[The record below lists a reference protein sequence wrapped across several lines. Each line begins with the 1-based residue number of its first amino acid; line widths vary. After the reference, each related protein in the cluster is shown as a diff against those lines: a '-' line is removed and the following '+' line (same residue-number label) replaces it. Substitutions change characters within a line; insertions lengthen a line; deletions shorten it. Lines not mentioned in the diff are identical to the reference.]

1 MSSARIQK
9 VVVCAFA
16 AVIAS
21 LVGNFVVASAL
32 NDSVSICVAV
42 KDFSLRYSENKVC
55 KTGAETL
62 LTLNETGPVGAI
74 GAKGAKGATGAI
86 GVKGATGATGA
97 TGTTGA
103 AGSEGAFANAFSI
116 KEITVTHTVQASDAG
131 KLLISRDGTTIFLP
145 TNASVPI
152 LVGTRIDIANRK
164 SFLTVSPAA
173 GVTINFVAAAV
184 SFDTGNFQMGT
195 LIKVTA
201 DEWVF
206 MSAPDEFP

>member
-1 MSSARIQK
+1 MSSARTQK
-9 VVVCAFA
+9 IVVCAFA

-55 KTGAETL
+55 KTGSETL
-62 LTLNETGPVGAI
+62 MTLNETGPVGAT
-74 GAKGAKGATGAI
+74 GAKGATGAS
-86 GVKGATGATGA
+86 GATGAAGEFA
-97 TGTTGA
+97 TTY
-103 AGSEGAFANAFSI
+103 SI
-116 KEITVTHTVQASDAG
+116 REVSISHTVQASDAG

-152 LVGTRIDIANRK
+152 PVGTRIDIANRR

-173 GVTINFVAAAV
+173 GVTINFEAAAI
-184 SFDTGNFQMGT
+184 SFDTGNYQIGT
-195 LIKVTA
+195 IIKVTA

>member
-1 MSSARIQK
+1 MSSARIQNIA
-9 VVVCAFA
+9 VCAFA

-55 KTGAETL
+55 KTGSETIM
-62 LTLNETGPVGAI
+62 TLNETGPVGAT
-74 GAKGAKGATGAI
+74 GAKGATGAS
-86 GVKGATGATGA
+86 GATGAAGEFA
-97 TGTTGA
+97 TTY
-103 AGSEGAFANAFSI
+103 SI
-116 KEITVTHTVQASDAG
+116 REVSISHTVQASDAG

-152 LVGTRIDIANRK
+152 PVGTRIDIANRK

-173 GVTINFVAAAV
+173 GVTINFEAAAI
-184 SFDTGNFQMGT
+184 SFDTGNYQIGT
-195 LIKVTA
+195 IIKVTA

-206 MSAPDEFP
+206 MSAPNEFP

>member
-1 MSSARIQK
+1 MSSARTQK
-9 VVVCAFA
+9 IVVCAFA

-55 KTGAETL
+55 KTGSETL
-62 LTLNETGPVGAI
+62 MTLNETGPVGAT
-74 GAKGAKGATGAI
+74 GAKGVTGASGATGAA
-86 GVKGATGATGA
+86 GEFATTY
-97 TGTTGA
+97 
-103 AGSEGAFANAFSI
+103 SI
-116 KEITVTHTVQASDAG
+116 REVSISHTVQASDAG

-152 LVGTRIDIANRK
+152 PVGTRIDIANRK

-173 GVTINFVAAAV
+173 GVTINFEAAAI
-184 SFDTGNFQMGT
+184 SFDTGNYQIGT
-195 LIKVTA
+195 IIKVTA

-206 MSAPDEFP
+206 MSAPNEFP

>member
-9 VVVCAFA
+9 IAVCAFA
-16 AVIAS
+16 AVTAS

-55 KTGAETL
+55 KTGSETL
-62 LTLNETGPVGAI
+62 MTLNETGSVGAT
-74 GAKGAKGATGAI
+74 GAKGATGA
-86 GVKGATGATGA
+86 
-97 TGTTGA
+97 TGT
-103 AGSEGAFANAFSI
+103 AGEFATTYSI
-116 KEITVTHTVQASDAG
+116 REVSISHTVQASDAG

-152 LVGTRIDIANRK
+152 PVGTRIDIANRK

-173 GVTINFVAAAV
+173 GVTINFVAAAI
-184 SFDTGNFQMGT
+184 SFDTGNYQIGT
-195 LIKVTA
+195 IVKVTA

>member
-1 MSSARIQK
+1 MSSARTQK
-9 VVVCAFA
+9 IVVCAFA

-55 KTGAETL
+55 KTGSETL
-62 LTLNETGPVGAI
+62 MTLNETGPVGAT
-74 GAKGAKGATGAI
+74 GAKGSTGASGATGAA
-86 GVKGATGATGA
+86 GEFATTY
-97 TGTTGA
+97 
-103 AGSEGAFANAFSI
+103 SI
-116 KEITVTHTVQASDAG
+116 REVSISHTVQASDAG

-152 LVGTRIDIANRK
+152 PVGTRIDIANRK

-173 GVTINFVAAAV
+173 GVTINFEAAAI
-184 SFDTGNFQMGT
+184 SFDTGNYQIGT
-195 LIKVTA
+195 IIKVTA
-201 DEWVF
+201 DEWVL
-206 MSAPDEFP
+206 MSAPNEFP

>member
-1 MSSARIQK
+1 MSSARIQNIA
-9 VVVCAFA
+9 VCAFA

-55 KTGAETL
+55 KTGSETL
-62 LTLNETGPVGAI
+62 MTLNETGPVGAT
-74 GAKGAKGATGAI
+74 GAKGATGAS
-86 GVKGATGATGA
+86 GATGAAGEFA
-97 TGTTGA
+97 TTY
-103 AGSEGAFANAFSI
+103 SI
-116 KEITVTHTVQASDAG
+116 REVSISHTVQASDAG

-152 LVGTRIDIANRK
+152 PVGTRIDIANRK

-173 GVTINFVAAAV
+173 GVTINFEAAAI
-184 SFDTGNFQMGT
+184 SFDTGNYQIGT
-195 LIKVTA
+195 IIKVTA

-206 MSAPDEFP
+206 MSAPNEFP

>member
-1 MSSARIQK
+1 MSSARTQK
-9 VVVCAFA
+9 IVVCAFA

-55 KTGAETL
+55 KTGSETL
-62 LTLNETGPVGAI
+62 MTLNETGPVGAT
-74 GAKGAKGATGAI
+74 GAKGATGAS
-86 GVKGATGATGA
+86 GATGAAGEFA
-97 TGTTGA
+97 TTY
-103 AGSEGAFANAFSI
+103 SI
-116 KEITVTHTVQASDAG
+116 REVSISHTVQASDAG

-152 LVGTRIDIANRK
+152 PVGTRIDIANRK

-173 GVTINFVAAAV
+173 GVTINFVAAAI
-184 SFDTGNFQMGT
+184 SFDTGNYQIGT
-195 LIKVTA
+195 IVKVTA

>member
-9 VVVCAFA
+9 IAVCAFA
-16 AVIAS
+16 AVTAS

-55 KTGAETL
+55 KSGSETL
-62 LTLNETGPVGAI
+62 MTLNETGSV
-74 GAKGAKGATGAI
+74 GATGA
-86 GVKGATGATGA
+86 KGATGATGA
-97 TGTTGA
+97 AGEFATTY
-103 AGSEGAFANAFSI
+103 SI
-116 KEITVTHTVQASDAG
+116 REVSISHTVQASDAG

-152 LVGTRIDIANRK
+152 PVGTRIDIANRK

-173 GVTINFVAAAV
+173 GVTINFEAAAI
-184 SFDTGNFQMGT
+184 SFDTGNYQIGT
-195 LIKVTA
+195 IIKVTA

-206 MSAPDEFP
+206 MSAPNEFP

>member
-1 MSSARIQK
+1 MSSARTQK
-9 VVVCAFA
+9 IVVCAFA

-42 KDFSLRYSENKVC
+42 KDVSLRYSENKVC
-55 KTGAETL
+55 KTGSETL
-62 LTLNETGPVGAI
+62 MTLNETGPVGAT
-74 GAKGAKGATGAI
+74 GAKGATGAS
-86 GVKGATGATGA
+86 GATGAAGEFA
-97 TGTTGA
+97 TTY
-103 AGSEGAFANAFSI
+103 SI
-116 KEITVTHTVQASDAG
+116 REVSISHTVQASDAG

-152 LVGTRIDIANRK
+152 PVGTRIDIANRK

-173 GVTINFVAAAV
+173 GVTINFVAAAI
-184 SFDTGNFQMGT
+184 SFDTGNYQIGT
-195 LIKVTA
+195 IVKVTA

>member
-1 MSSARIQK
+1 MSSARTQK
-9 VVVCAFA
+9 IVVCAFA

-55 KTGAETL
+55 KTGSETL
-62 LTLNETGPVGAI
+62 MTLNETGPVGAT
-74 GAKGAKGATGAI
+74 GAKGATGAS
-86 GVKGATGATGA
+86 GATGAAGEFA
-97 TGTTGA
+97 TTY
-103 AGSEGAFANAFSI
+103 SI
-116 KEITVTHTVQASDAG
+116 REVSISHTVQASDAG

-152 LVGTRIDIANRK
+152 PVGTRIDIANRK

-173 GVTINFVAAAV
+173 GVTINFEAAAI
-184 SFDTGNFQMGT
+184 SFDTGNYQIGT
-195 LIKVTA
+195 IIKVTA

-206 MSAPDEFP
+206 MSAPNEFP

>member
-1 MSSARIQK
+1 MSSARIQNIA
-9 VVVCAFA
+9 VCAFA

-21 LVGNFVVASAL
+21 LVVNFVVASAL

-55 KTGAETL
+55 KTGSETL
-62 LTLNETGPVGAI
+62 MTLNETGSV
-74 GAKGAKGATGAI
+74 GATGA
-86 GVKGATGATGA
+86 KGATGATGA
-97 TGTTGA
+97 AGEFATTY
-103 AGSEGAFANAFSI
+103 SI
-116 KEITVTHTVQASDAG
+116 REVSISHTVQASDAG

-152 LVGTRIDIANRK
+152 PVGTRIDIANRK

-173 GVTINFVAAAV
+173 GVTINFEAAAI
-184 SFDTGNFQMGT
+184 SFDTGNYQIGT
-195 LIKVTA
+195 IIKVTA

-206 MSAPDEFP
+206 MSAPNEFP

>member
-9 VVVCAFA
+9 IAVCAFA
-16 AVIAS
+16 AVTAS

-55 KTGAETL
+55 KTGSETL
-62 LTLNETGPVGAI
+62 MTLNETGSV
-74 GAKGAKGATGAI
+74 GATGA
-86 GVKGATGATGA
+86 KGATGATGA
-97 TGTTGA
+97 AGEFATTY
-103 AGSEGAFANAFSI
+103 SI
-116 KEITVTHTVQASDAG
+116 REVSISHTVQASDAG

-152 LVGTRIDIANRK
+152 PVGTRIDIANRR
-164 SFLTVSPAA
+164 SVLTVSPAA
-173 GVTINFVAAAV
+173 GVTINFEAAAI
-184 SFDTGNFQMGT
+184 SFDTGNYQIGT
-195 LIKVTA
+195 IIKVTA

-206 MSAPDEFP
+206 MSAPNEFP